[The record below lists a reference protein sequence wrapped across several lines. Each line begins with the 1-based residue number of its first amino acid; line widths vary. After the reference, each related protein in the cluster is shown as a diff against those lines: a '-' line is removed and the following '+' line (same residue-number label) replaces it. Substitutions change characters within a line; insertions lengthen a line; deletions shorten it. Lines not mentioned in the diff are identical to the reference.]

1 MVNQIHKQVI
11 EYAYTYFYVNL
22 YNFLLSKIPSI
33 PYILYKCM
41 IDKS

>member
-1 MVNQIHKQVI
+1 MVNQIHEQVI
-11 EYAYTYFYVNL
+11 EYAYTYFYVNYTIL
-22 YNFLLSKIPSI
+22 FGKIPSI